1 MPSGSEPGR
10 PGALRLSPPALGDE
24 GHART
29 AHAELAPEG
38 FDFLHHPELAWPEQV
53 RRYALDARG
62 VDLDP
67 GRVRA
72 TYLLA
77 WVGDELVGRVSV
89 RHELNAFLLQ
99 VGGHVGYA
107 VLPAHR
113 RCGYAMA
120 MLRQAVDMLREEG
133 LDRVLVTCDD
143 DNPSSA
149 AVIERCGGMLE
160 DKRAQGAGRSPKR
173 RYWITL

>member
-1 MPSGSEPGR
+1 M
-10 PGALRLSPPALGDE
+10 ALRLSPPTPDDE
-24 GHART
+24 AKART

-38 FDFLHHPELAWPEQV
+38 FGFLHHPELAWPEQV

-62 VDLDP
+62 VELES
-67 GRVRA
+67 GWVRA

-77 WVGDELVGRVSV
+77 WAGDELVGRVSV
-89 RHELNAFLLQ
+89 RYELTDFLLE
-99 VGGHVGYA
+99 VGGHIGYA

-113 RCGYAMA
+113 RRGYATA
-120 MLRQAVDMLREEG
+120 MLRHAVEVLREEG

-143 DNPSSA
+143 DNPWSA
-149 AVIERCGGMLE
+149 AVIERCGGLLE

-173 RYWITL
+173 RYWIRTT